1 MQSPDSGAEPVA
13 PAKVS
18 VFHIQLRSGIWGV
31 KLDGKFYG
39 DYRAMNL
46 AMEGVEEKARSLRAA
61 GRSVHIVTLSAGGG
75 VLASTILEPSQIPPG
90 PALYT
95 ETGGRRT

>member
-1 MQSPDSGAEPVA
+1 MQSPDSEAEPVA

-46 AMEGVEEKARSLRAA
+46 AMEAVEEKAHALRAA
-61 GRSVHIVTLSAGGG
+61 GRSIQIVTLSAGGG
-75 VLASTILEPSQIPPG
+75 VLATTVLG
-90 PALYT
+90 PT
-95 ETGGRRT
+95 